1 MYDDFGVCSDFESEL
16 SWISYPPD
24 KGFLCDYYENN
35 PVKQAEN
42 ELFKQKIKI
51 KFQFNNMY
59 KESYDVPPRA
69 KLNLKPAVKTQ
80 TLASDIAP
88 EQIAVSSAN
97 VEAGG
102 ARVRTIDLDFDPF
115 ESEEEFVPEESEQL
129 SAIDESVYRNVV
141 DKVIFEGFSDLDSDV
156 AIAQEASRMSLEASI
171 ASQLHQRDAS
181 KEEKQ
186 TKKRKRDDTQTDFV
200 VGQILAKQEAQAS
213 RVGLNGRATDL
224 LAAKVLEEKGGQL
237 GDVYDTMGHLVYDK
251 DYISQRGGAG
261 DDGLSSVREGSQRS
275 GRSKGSKRSRSKR
288 S

>member
-1 MYDDFGVCSDFESEL
+1 MYDDFGVCSDFDSEL

-88 EQIAVSSAN
+88 EQIAVTSAH
-97 VEAGG
+97 G
-102 ARVRTIDLDFDPF
+102 ARTIDLNFDPF
-115 ESEEEFVPEESEQL
+115 ESEEEFVPEESEKL

-156 AIAQEASRMSLEASI
+156 AIAQEASRMSLEPSVASH
-171 ASQLHQRDAS
+171 LHQKDQS

-224 LAAKVLEEKGGQL
+224 LAAKALEEKGGQL

-251 DYISQRGGAG
+251 DYISQGGGAG

>member
-69 KLNLKPAVKTQ
+69 KLNLKPAIKTQ

-88 EQIAVSSAN
+88 EQIAVSSAH
-97 VEAGG
+97 V
-102 ARVRTIDLDFDPF
+102 ARVRTIDLNFDPF
-115 ESEEEFVPEESEQL
+115 ESEEEYVPEESEKL
-129 SAIDESVYRNVV
+129 SAIDESIYRNVV

-171 ASQLHQRDAS
+171 ASQLHQRDQS

-200 VGQILAKQEAQAS
+200 VG
-213 RVGLNGRATDL
+213 
-224 LAAKVLEEKGGQL
+224 
-237 GDVYDTMGHLVYDK
+237 
-251 DYISQRGGAG
+251 
-261 DDGLSSVREGSQRS
+261 
-275 GRSKGSKRSRSKR
+275 
-288 S
+288 

>member
-1 MYDDFGVCSDFESEL
+1 MYDDFGVCSDFDSEL

-69 KLNLKPAVKTQ
+69 KLNLKPAIKTQ

-88 EQIAVSSAN
+88 EQIAVSSAH
-97 VEAGG
+97 V
-102 ARVRTIDLDFDPF
+102 ARVRTIDLNFDPF
-115 ESEEEFVPEESEQL
+115 ESEEEYVPEESEKL
-129 SAIDESVYRNVV
+129 SAIDESIYRNVV

-171 ASQLHQRDAS
+171 ASQLHQKGEPS

-186 TKKRKRDDTQTDFV
+186 SKKRKRDDTQTDFV
-200 VGQILAKQEAQAS
+200 VGQILAKQEPQAS

-251 DYISQRGGAG
+251 DYISQGGDAG